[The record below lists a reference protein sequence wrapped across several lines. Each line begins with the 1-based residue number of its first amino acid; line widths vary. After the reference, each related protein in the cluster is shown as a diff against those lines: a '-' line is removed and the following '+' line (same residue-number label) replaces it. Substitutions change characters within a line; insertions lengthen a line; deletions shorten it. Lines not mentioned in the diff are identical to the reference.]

1 MEARTTTINRGIAS
15 TRRARIDIGGNV
27 RRQMDKSSKSKKNS
41 RQTRQPPTMTGTG
54 AAEIDDIKA
63 ETKRAWLLVGRL
75 KQDTTTEAV
84 KRFLA
89 KRET

>member
-1 MEARTTTINRGIAS
+1 
-15 TRRARIDIGGNV
+15 
-27 RRQMDKSSKSKKNS
+27 
-41 RQTRQPPTMTGTG
+41 MTGTG